1 MNSFSLGSL
10 IALLGVS
17 MVTTDAVSQ
26 STLDRTKRPAEQ
38 PLPKI
43 ELPAIQKA
51 TLSNGLAVWLVE
63 QHKLPMLS
71 LNLVIQAGS
80 DHDPLIKPGIATMT
94 AEVMDAGTAKMDAL
108 QIADKLDYIGA
119 SMSIRAGVDGT
130 FASLETLT
138 KHLDEALAVFG
149 DVISHPT
156 FPDKEFERLRSQR
169 LTGLLQQKDRASTIA
184 SLAFNHIIYGQN
196 HPYGNDPSGNEQS
209 VKGLTRQDLV
219 TFYNT
224 YYRPNNATLIV
235 VGDAKLTD
243 LVKALEKNLSDWKK
257 ADVPSL
263 SIPAAKPIDVRRV
276 YLIDKPGAPQS
287 EIRIGYPALAR
298 STPDFF
304 PVTVMNMILGGQ
316 FSSRINMNLRERR
329 GLTYGAR
336 SGFTFSKQPG
346 PFAASGGFVST
357 GTDTAVHEFL
367 YEFDRM
373 HAEGM
378 TPEEL
383 AFSKKGL
390 TGGFALNF
398 ETAGQVAR
406 ALQNIVLY
414 GLPEDYYQNYLQNI
428 DKVSLDDVKRVAKS
442 YLDTSKMAVV
452 IVGDVKT
459 IRQGVEGLHIGPTVM
474 SDADGNPI
482 TQ

>member
-1 MNSFSLGSL
+1 MNSLTLGSL
-10 IALLGVS
+10 IALLGIS
-17 MVTTDAVSQ
+17 MATTGASSQ
-26 STLDRTKRPAEQ
+26 DTADRTKRPAGQ

-51 TLSNGLAVWLVE
+51 TLSNGLEVWLVE

-80 DHDPLIKPGIATMT
+80 DHDPSTKPGVATMT
-94 AEVMDAGTAKMDAL
+94 AEVMDAGTTTLDAL
-108 QIADKLDYIGA
+108 QIADRLDFIGA
-119 SMSIRAGVDGT
+119 SMAVRAGLDGT
-130 FASLETLT
+130 FASLETLS
-138 KHLDEALAVFG
+138 KHLDEALGVFG

-156 FPDKEFERLRSQR
+156 FPEKEFDRLRSQR
-169 LTGLLQQKDRASTIA
+169 LTGLLQQKDRAATIA
-184 SLAFNHIIYGQN
+184 SLAFNHIIYGAN
-196 HPYGNDPSGNEQS
+196 NPYGNDPSGTEQS
-209 VKGLTRQDLV
+209 VKSFTRQDLV
-219 TFYNT
+219 NFYGT

-235 VGDAKLTD
+235 VGDAKLAG
-243 LVKALEKNLSDWKK
+243 LVKSLEKSLSDWTK
-257 ADVPSL
+257 ADIPGLVV
-263 SIPAAKPIDVRRV
+263 PAAKPIDVRRV

-287 EIRIGYPALAR
+287 EIRVGYPALAR
-298 STPDFF
+298 KTPDFF

-336 SGFTFSKQPG
+336 SGFSFAKQPG
-346 PFAASGGFVST
+346 PFVASGGFVST
-357 GTDTAVHEFL
+357 GTDTAVHQLL
-367 YEFDRM
+367 YELDRM
-373 HAEGM
+373 HAEGI

-398 ETAGQVAR
+398 ETAGQIAR

-414 GLPEDYYQNYLQNI
+414 GLPENYYESYLQNI
-428 DKVSLDDVKRVAKS
+428 DKVSMDDIRRVAKS
-442 YLDTSKMAVV
+442 YLDTNKMAVV
-452 IVGDVKT
+452 IVGDVKS
-459 IRQGVEGLHIGPTVM
+459 IKQGVEGLHAGTTVM
-474 SDADGNPI
+474 CDVDGNPT

>member
-1 MNSFSLGSL
+1 MNSLTLGSL
-10 IALLGVS
+10 IALLGIS
-17 MVTTDAVSQ
+17 MATTDASSQ
-26 STLDRTKRPAEQ
+26 GTLDRTKRPAGQ
-38 PLPKI
+38 PIPKI

-51 TLSNGLAVWLVE
+51 TLSNGLEVWLVE

-80 DHDPLIKPGIATMT
+80 DHDPLTKPGIATMT

-108 QIADKLDYIGA
+108 QIADRMDYIGA
-119 SMSIRAGVDGT
+119 SMSIRASVDGT
-130 FASLETLT
+130 FAGLETLT
-138 KHLDEALAVFG
+138 KHLDEALGVFG

-156 FPDKEFERLRSQR
+156 FPQKEFERLRNQR
-169 LTGLLQQKDRASTIA
+169 LTGLLQQKDRAPAIA
-184 SLAFNHIIYGQN
+184 SLAFNHIIYGPN
-196 HPYGNDPSGNEQS
+196 NPYGNDPSGTEQS
-209 VKGLTRQDLV
+209 VKAFTRQDLV
-219 TFYNT
+219 DFYNT

-235 VGDAKLTD
+235 VGDAKLPD
-243 LVKALEKNLSDWKK
+243 LVKSLEKSLADWKK
-257 ADVPSL
+257 GVVPSL
-263 SIPAAKPIDVRRV
+263 TIPAAKPVEARRV

-304 PVTVMNMILGGQ
+304 PVTVMNHILGAQ

-336 SGFTFSKQPG
+336 SAFTFAKQPG
-346 PFAASGGFVST
+346 PFAASGGFVT
-357 GTDTAVHEFL
+357 AGTDTAVHELL
-367 YEFDRM
+367 YELDKM

-383 AFSKKGL
+383 TFAKKGL

-398 ETAGQVAR
+398 ETAGQIAR

-414 GLPEDYYQNYLQNI
+414 GLPEDYYQSYLQNI
-428 DKVSLDDVKRVAKS
+428 DKVSLNDIKRVANS
-442 YLDTSKMAVV
+442 YLDTGKMAVV

-459 IRQGVEGLHIGPTVM
+459 IKPGVEGLHVGATVM
-474 SDADGNPI
+474 CDAEGNPI
-482 TQ
+482 SQ

>member
-1 MNSFSLGSL
+1 MNSLTLGSL
-10 IALLGVS
+10 IALLGIS
-17 MVTTDAVSQ
+17 MMTTDASSQ
-26 STLDRTKRPAEQ
+26 STLDRTKRPAGQ
-38 PLPKI
+38 SLPKI

-51 TLSNGLAVWLVE
+51 SLSNGLGVWLVE
-63 QHKLPMLS
+63 QHKLPLLS

-80 DHDPLIKPGIATMT
+80 DHDPLSKPGIATMT
-94 AEVMDAGTAKMDAL
+94 AEVMDAGTASMDAL
-108 QIADKLDYIGA
+108 QIADRLDYIGA
-119 SMSIRAGVDGT
+119 SMAIRAGVDGT

-138 KHLDEALAVFG
+138 KHLDEALSVFG

-169 LTGLLQQKDRASTIA
+169 LTGLLQQKDRAATIA
-184 SLAFNHIIYGQN
+184 SLAFNHIVYGTG
-196 HPYGNDPSGNEQS
+196 HPYGNDPSGSEQS
-209 VKGLTRQDLV
+209 VKAFTRQDLV
-219 TFYNT
+219 TFYNA

-235 VGDAKLTD
+235 VGDAKLD
-243 LVKALEKNLSDWKK
+243 ELVKSLEKSLSDWKK
-257 ADVPSL
+257 GDVPSL
-263 SIPAAKPIDVRRV
+263 SIPAAKPIDMRRV

-287 EIRIGYPALAR
+287 EIRVGYPALAR

-336 SGFTFSKQPG
+336 SGFAFSKQPG
-346 PFAASGGFVST
+346 PFAASGGFIST
-357 GTDTAVHEFL
+357 STDTAVHELL
-367 YEFDRM
+367 YELDKM

-383 AFSKKGL
+383 AFAKKGL

-398 ETAGQVAR
+398 ETAGQIGR

-414 GLPEDYYQNYLQNI
+414 GLPENYYQSYLQKI
-428 DKVSLDDVKRVAKS
+428 DKVSLDDIKRVARS

-452 IVGDVKT
+452 IVGDVKS
-459 IRQGVEGLHIGPTVM
+459 IKAGVEGLHTGATVM
-474 SDADGNPI
+474 CDVNGNPI